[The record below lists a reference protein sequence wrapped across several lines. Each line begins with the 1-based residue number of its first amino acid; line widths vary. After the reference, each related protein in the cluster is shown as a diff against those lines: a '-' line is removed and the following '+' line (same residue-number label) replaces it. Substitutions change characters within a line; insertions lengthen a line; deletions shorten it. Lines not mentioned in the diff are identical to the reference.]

1 MRCNARSIRIGSYK
15 RKDDFT
21 APPDDRPEIELSSI
35 TALYHFRTVPSARQ
49 TALCPAAST
58 IAARRFITRINYRNQ
73 LPSFRESC
81 HRIKRRRWSKRAF
94 VGREREFGLCMR
106 AGDGL
111 TLHGAQAET
120 LRCIIGCLFQPSVVE
135 DQRLGL

>member
-49 TALCPAAST
+49 TALCPVAST
-58 IAARRFITRINYRNQ
+58 IAAYHADQ
-73 LPSFRESC
+73 L
-81 HRIKRRRWSKRAF
+81 SKPVTF
-94 VGREREFGLCMR
+94 FQGIVPPN
-106 AGDGL
+106 
-111 TLHGAQAET
+111 QAET
-120 LRCIIGCLFQPSVVE
+120 TFP
-135 DQRLGL
+135 QRLGEVEADILTGSQPDGSAFQPDKDMTCKNWTSSARGL